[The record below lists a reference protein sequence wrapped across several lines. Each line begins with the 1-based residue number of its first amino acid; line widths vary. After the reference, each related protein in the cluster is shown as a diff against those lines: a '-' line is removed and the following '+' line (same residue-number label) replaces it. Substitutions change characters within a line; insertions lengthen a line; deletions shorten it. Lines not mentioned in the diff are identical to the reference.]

1 MCVRVANAVWFC
13 RRALSILISQ
23 DPEDP
28 GTNPQWEPFVSFPL
42 CYLPVSPM
50 SLSTNMYVHPG
61 AAGKLTCC
69 RRGAPT
75 LLYTSVCITPSLLS
89 AEFPLVP
96 FVCSSCKQESK
107 QCFYIISTGMV
118 PGVSALCSLPF
129 TVRSSSFPKQ
139 IEIHLLEKE
148 IMMLK
153 TQTKFIF
160 TLLNGYK
167 SICCCWLIIYTK

>member
-1 MCVRVANAVWFC
+1 M
-13 RRALSILISQ
+13 ILQKSPEHPHISRPKGSWNQ
-23 DPEDP
+23 SP
-28 GTNPQWEPFVSFPL
+28 WEPFVSFPL

-50 SLSTNMYVHPG
+50 SLSTKVYVHPG

-69 RRGAPT
+69 KRGVPT
-75 LLYTSVCITPSLLS
+75 LLYTSVCISPSLLS

-96 FVCSSCKQESK
+96 LVCSSCNRESK
-107 QCFYIISTGMV
+107 QCFYIISTEMV
-118 PGVSALCSLPF
+118 PGVSVLCSLPF
-129 TVRSSSFPKQ
+129 TVRSPSFPKQ

-167 SICCCWLIIYTK
+167 SICCC